1 MLRWV
6 IFALVAGALGSF
18 VPAAGCTAAQLS
30 TLGCPTATGTDVYI
44 YGERVVHGT
53 RTQPG
58 SPGNP
63 GPPTQHEDPDAAPW
77 YPPKEFQF
85 DACLTNWDSYVGCFR
100 ASQDD
105 DDTPAAEEAA
115 QPAMPAIT
123 LADIAQFSPEPVT
136 TVAEPDNVGVAGMPV
151 NFVAAASVHTR
162 SGTLFGTPL
171 SVRFT
176 PVGYDFVHG
185 DGTSAT
191 TTTGGRTWEELGQ
204 PPFTPTD
211 TSHVYRERG
220 TYQAHVSV
228 RYRAEV
234 DLGVGWFPVDGE
246 LAIDGPVQEIHIF
259 EAHTALVA
267 RTCAEQPGAPGC

>member
-1 MLRWV
+1 MSVVIAVML
-6 IFALVAGALGSF
+6 AAGSTLMSAGALPPPPPGFSDF
-18 VPAAGCTAAQLS
+18 L
-30 TLGCPTATGTDVYI
+30 TGTDQSTLTI
-44 YGERVVHGT
+44 SGT

-63 GPPTQHEDPDAAPW
+63 GPPTQHDDPDAAPW

-100 ASQDD
+100 ASQD

-191 TTTGGRTWEELGQ
+191 TTTSGRTWEELGQ
-204 PPFTPTD
+204 APFTPTD

-246 LAIDGPVQEIHIF
+246 LAIDGPVQEIRIF